1 MSFLNDLVA
10 LAKAGYSPAEV
21 KELMQAAKESGY
33 ESEPA
38 PAEDKTKVIEPEK
51 PAAKTEITEKEK
63 PADDKDYKAL
73 YEATKKDL
81 ESLQQKNTQENIKPA
96 DVDRDALFKNIKTS
110 IC

>member
-1 MSFLNDLVA
+1 MSVFKDVATMLNAGFTAAEIKDMIKLDRD
-10 LAKAGYSPAEV
+10 AK
-21 KELMQAAKESGY
+21 KE
-33 ESEPA
+33 
-38 PAEDKTKVIEPEK
+38 DDTKVFETEK
-51 PAAKTEITEKEK
+51 PAPTEKPATKTEITKEEK

>member
-1 MSFLNDLVA
+1 MGFLNDLVA

-38 PAEDKTKVIEPEK
+38 EDKTKETETEK
-51 PAAKTEITEKEK
+51 PAAKTEITEKEE

-81 ESLQQKNTQENIKPA
+81 ESLQQKNTKKNIKPD

>member
-38 PAEDKTKVIEPEK
+38 EDNTKVFETEK

>member
-21 KELMQAAKESGY
+21 KELMQAANESGY
-33 ESEPA
+33 TSD
-38 PAEDKTKVIEPEK
+38 PAEDKTKVFEPEK
-51 PAAKTEITEKEK
+51 PAVKTEITEKEK
-63 PADDKDYKAL
+63 PADDTDYKSL

-81 ESLQQKNTQENIKPA
+81 ESLQQKNTKENIKPA
-96 DVDRDALFKNIKTS
+96 DVDRDALFKNIKSS

>member
-38 PAEDKTKVIEPEK
+38 VDNTKVIETEK

>member
-1 MSFLNDLVA
+1 MSVFKDVATMLNAGFTAAEIKDMIKFDRD
-10 LAKAGYSPAEV
+10 AK
-21 KELMQAAKESGY
+21 KEDDTKVVET
-33 ESEPA
+33 EKPA
-38 PAEDKTKVIEPEK
+38 PAEK
-51 PAAKTEITEKEK
+51 PATKTEITEKEK

>member
-1 MSFLNDLVA
+1 MSVFKDVATMLNAGFTASEIKDMIKIDRD
-10 LAKAGYSPAEV
+10 AK
-21 KELMQAAKESGY
+21 KEAKE
-33 ESEPA
+33 
-38 PAEDKTKVIEPEK
+38 DDTKVFETEK
-51 PAAKTEITEKEK
+51 PAPQTEITEKEK
-63 PADDKDYKAL
+63 PADDIDYKSL